1 MTVEQDRIGLAN
13 HYIAKARDR
22 YDDGLVLK
30 NMNRYESA
38 ANRLYY
44 ALFHATNAVLA
55 LKGAASNRHRGVK
68 ILFDMHYIKPC
79 IMDRKY
85 SKLYNTVLEVRED
98 SDYEDFYVID
108 KAEVDGN
115 FILVKEFIDYAEDFI
130 DSVANGKT
138 ILRDEP

>member
-1 MTVEQDRIGLAN
+1 MTVEQDRIDLAR
-13 HYIAKARDR
+13 HYISKAKGR
-22 YDDGLVLK
+22 YDDGVVLK
-30 NMNRYESA
+30 NMDRYESA

-68 ILFDMHYIKPC
+68 TLLDMHYIKTD

-108 KAEVDGN
+108 KAEVDTN
-115 FILVKEFIDYAEDFI
+115 FILVKEFIEYADAFI
-130 DSVANGKT
+130 GKV
-138 ILRDEP
+138 ESGEVEV

>member
-1 MTVEQDRIGLAN
+1 MTLGQDRIALAK
-13 HYIAKARDR
+13 HYIVKARDR

-30 NMNRYESA
+30 NMGRYESA

-68 ILFDMHYIKPC
+68 TLFDMHYIKTG

-108 KAEVDGN
+108 KVEVDTN
-115 FILVKEFIDYAEDFI
+115 FILVKEFIDYSNAFI
-130 DSVANGKT
+130 SKVESGEVE
-138 ILRDEP
+138 L

>member
-1 MTVEQDRIGLAN
+1 MTVEQDSIDLAK
-13 HYIAKARDR
+13 HYIVKARDR

-44 ALFHATNAVLA
+44 ALFHATNALLA

-68 ILFDMHYIKPC
+68 TLFDMHYIKTD
-79 IMDRKY
+79 IMDKKY

-98 SDYEDFYVID
+98 SDYEDFYIID
-108 KAEVDGN
+108 KAEVDTN
-115 FILVKEFIDYAEDFI
+115 FIQVKEFIDYADVFI
-130 DSVANGKT
+130 GKVASGEV
-138 ILRDEP
+138 IL

>member
-1 MTVEQDRIGLAN
+1 MTEAQDRIDLAR
-13 HYIAKARDR
+13 HYISKAKDR

-30 NMNRYESA
+30 NIDRYESA

-55 LKGAASNRHRGVK
+55 LKGAASSRHRGVK
-68 ILFDMHYIKPC
+68 TLFDMHYIKTN
-79 IMDRKY
+79 IMDIKY

-108 KAEVDGN
+108 KAEVDTS
-115 FILVKEFIDYAEDFI
+115 FTQVKEFIGYADTFI
-130 DSVANGKT
+130 NKVALGEVT
-138 ILRDEP
+138 L

>member
-1 MTVEQDRIGLAN
+1 MTVEQNRIDLAR
-13 HYIAKARDR
+13 HYIGKARAR
-22 YDDGLVLK
+22 YDDGLALK
-30 NMNRYESA
+30 NMDRYESA

-55 LKGAASNRHRGVK
+55 LKGVASNRHRGVK
-68 ILFDMHYIKPC
+68 TLFDMHYIKPG

-108 KAEVDGN
+108 KAEVDSN
-115 FILVKEFIDYAEDFI
+115 FLQVKEFIDYAEAFI
-130 DSVANGKT
+130 GKV
-138 ILRDEP
+138 ESEGGNA

>member
-1 MTVEQDRIGLAN
+1 MIVEQDRIDLAR
-13 HYIAKARDR
+13 HYIVKARDR

-30 NMNRYESA
+30 NSNRYESA

-44 ALFHATNAVLA
+44 SLFHATNAVLA

-68 ILFDMHYIKPC
+68 TLLDMHYIKTG

-108 KAEVDGN
+108 KIEVDSN
-115 FILVKEFIDYAEDFI
+115 FIQVKEFIDYAEVFI
-130 DSVANGKT
+130 SKAELG
-138 ILRDEP
+138 EG

>member
-1 MTVEQDRIGLAN
+1 MTINQDNIDLAR
-13 HYIAKARDR
+13 HYIQKSRSR

-30 NMNRYESA
+30 NVDRYESA

-44 ALFHATNAVLA
+44 ALLYATNAVLT

-68 ILFDMHYIKPC
+68 TLFDMHYIKTG

-85 SKLYNTVLEVRED
+85 SKLYNMVLEVRED

-108 KAEVDGN
+108 KSEVDNN
-115 FILVKEFIDYAEDFI
+115 FILVKQFIDYADEFI
-130 DSVANGKT
+130 HKVESGK
-138 ILRDEP
+138 IEI

>member
-1 MTVEQDRIGLAN
+1 MTSDQDRIALAR

-22 YDDGLVLK
+22 YDDGLLLK
-30 NMNRYESA
+30 NLDKYESG

-68 ILFDMHYIKPC
+68 TLFDMLYIKPG

-85 SKLYNTVLEVRED
+85 SKLYNAVLEVRED
-98 SDYEDFYVID
+98 SDYEDFYIID
-108 KAEVDGN
+108 KTEVDNN
-115 FILVKEFIDYAEDFI
+115 FLQVREFIDYADKFI
-130 DSVANGKT
+130 SEVESGRIVLQD
-138 ILRDEP
+138 